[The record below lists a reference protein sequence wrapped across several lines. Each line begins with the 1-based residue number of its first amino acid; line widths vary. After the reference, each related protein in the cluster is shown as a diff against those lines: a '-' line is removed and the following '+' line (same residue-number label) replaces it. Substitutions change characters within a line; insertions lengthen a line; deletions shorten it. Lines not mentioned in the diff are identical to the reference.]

1 MAMVEEKTREHSG
14 GVHLALRFVVVLW
27 WFFFSRPA
35 WPGKKSHGRRGK
47 VNWLGDDGASLV
59 LTMPLEIGGVGDGLW
74 GREGWEGGT
83 LAFLG
88 QESGIIHYCVYWIW
102 PRLGFCKKRCVCG
115 VQSLSPPEIPPKNA
129 PLTPASSSPLAKVI
143 HQVSPAQPSKFQVRT
158 AQTLPDGRQPSLC
171 PPPIDC

>member
-88 QESGIIHYCVYWIW
+88 QESGIIHYCVY
-102 PRLGFCKKRCVCG
+102 
-115 VQSLSPPEIPPKNA
+115 
-129 PLTPASSSPLAKVI
+129 
-143 HQVSPAQPSKFQVRT
+143 
-158 AQTLPDGRQPSLC
+158 
-171 PPPIDC
+171 